1 MNGLLIRL
9 LILRVCVWVGG
20 GGGLAGTNEKENE
33 VAGHKAHI
41 YGQYGQY
48 YFDT

>member
-9 LILRVCVWVGG
+9 LILRVCG